1 MAQVYPFPA
10 FRYNAGKVSYDRV
23 LTQPYDKIS
32 PAMQEKYYAAD
43 PHNLIAI
50 EKGLTFPDDTPAGV
64 SGEKN
69 VYTRAADA
77 LQSWIREQ
85 IVVQDTR
92 PCFYSY
98 TQEYTVP
105 GTNERLTRRG
115 FIGAGKLEE
124 YSAGVVF
131 RHEHTLSG
139 PKADRLELLRHTQ
152 THTGQLFFLYS
163 DPARVIDKILQQA
176 ESEAAPATEL
186 TDEYNV
192 IHRLWVVWQPERI
205 AAIHKAMADQKLV
218 IADGHHR
225 YETALNYR
233 DERRKE
239 SAREQGLP
247 DRAEAQDATASSPS
261 LATTASSPSLAATA
275 ASPSFSAAASAAAA
289 QIAGVAAEHIEGAS
303 ASVATATAASLA
315 TGAIGTTGSA
325 QSNDS
330 AASIA
335 AASYE
340 AAPFECAMMTFVNTR
355 SEGLTILPTHRVVA
369 NIPDF
374 SWATVR
380 RYLEPWFAAEVF
392 TFSSDV
398 EKSAMRDKFL
408 RRLVEAR
415 VSRAI
420 GVYPTP
426 EAGAKGGAKG
436 GAFYVLT
443 LRPGA
448 NLAQLLPNVSPLQR
462 ELDVVLLHD
471 GILEPALG
479 VTLAAATAEKNLTY
493 EREASAALD
502 AVDRRAA
509 QVAFLLNACSVDQT
523 WNIATSGEVMPQKS
537 TDFFPKLMSGI
548 TMYRV

>member
-10 FRYNAGKVSYDRV
+10 YRYNASKVAYDRV

-32 PAMQEKYYAAD
+32 PAMQDKYYAAD

-50 EKGLTFPDDTPAGV
+50 EKGRVLPGDTPAGIE
-64 SGEKN
+64 GEKN
-69 VYTRAADA
+69 VYTRAAAA
-77 LQSWIREQ
+77 LQNWIREQ
-85 IVVQDTR
+85 VVVPDSR

-105 GTNERLTRRG
+105 GTQLRLTRRG

-152 THTGQLFFLYS
+152 THTGQLFLLYS
-163 DPARVIDKILQQA
+163 DPARVIDKILAQA

-205 AAIHKAMADQKLV
+205 DAIHKAMTDQKLV

-233 DERRKE
+233 NERRKE
-239 SAREQGLP
+239 NAREQALP
-247 DRAEAQDATASSPS
+247 DRAEASD
-261 LATTASSPSLAATA
+261 ATA
-275 ASPSFSAAASAAAA
+275 ASPSLAAMVAGATAAT
-289 QIAGVAAEHIEGAS
+289 EHIEGAS

-315 TGAIGTTGSA
+315 TGAASAPSTGGAVSIESA
-325 QSNDS
+325 P
-330 AASIA
+330 
-335 AASYE
+335 YE
-340 AAPFECAMMTFVNTR
+340 AAMMTFVNTR
-355 SEGLTILPTHRVVA
+355 SEGFTILPTHRVVA

-408 RRLVEAR
+408 KRLVEAR
-415 VSRAI
+415 DSRAI
-420 GVYPTP
+420 GVYPAP
-426 EAGAKGGAKG
+426 EAGKSGAY
-436 GAFYVLT
+436 YVLT

>member
-1 MAQVYPFPA
+1 MAQVHPFPA
-10 FRYNAGKVSYDRV
+10 YRYNASKVAYDRV

-32 PAMQEKYYAAD
+32 PAMQDKYYAAD

-50 EKGLTFPDDTPAGV
+50 EKGRVLPGDTPAGAPN
-64 SGEKN
+64 EKN
-69 VYTRAADA
+69 VYTRAAAA

-85 IVVQDTR
+85 VVVPDTR

-105 GTNERLTRRG
+105 GTQQRLTRRG

-152 THTGQLFFLYS
+152 THTGQLFLLYS
-163 DPARVIDKILQQA
+163 DADRVVDKILAKA
-176 ESEAAPATEL
+176 ESESAPATEL
-186 TDEYNV
+186 TDEYGV
-192 IHRLWVVWQPERI
+192 VHRLWVVWQPERI
-205 AAIHKAMADQKLV
+205 DAIHRAMASQKLV

-233 DERRKE
+233 NERRKE
-239 SAREQGLP
+239 NAREHDLP
-247 DRAEAQDATASSPS
+247 ATPEAHDATSSNPS
-261 LATTASSPSLAATA
+261 LAGLAAT
-275 ASPSFSAAASAAAA
+275 SAAAA
-289 QIAGVAAEHIEGAS
+289 ATATEHVEGAS

-315 TGAIGTTGSA
+315 AGSA
-325 QSNDS
+325 PSN
-330 AASIA
+330 AGAMSIENA
-335 AASYE
+335 PYE
-340 AAPFECAMMTFVNTR
+340 AAPFERAMMTFVNTR

-380 RYLEPWFAAEVF
+380 RYLEPWFAAE
-392 TFSSDV
+392 TFSFTDDK
-398 EKSAMRDKFL
+398 EKSAAREKFL
-408 RRLVEAR
+408 KRLVEAR
-415 VSRAI
+415 ASRAI
-420 GVYPTP
+420 GAYPAP
-426 EAGAKGGAKG
+426 EKTGSGAY
-436 GAFYVLT
+436 YVLT

-448 NLAQLLPNVSPLQR
+448 NLIELLPTVSPLQR

-493 EREASAALD
+493 EREAAAALD

-509 QVAFLLNACSVDQT
+509 QVAFLLNACSVEQT